1 MLNDCST
8 IAAISTAKGV
18 GGIGVVR
25 VSGKHALKIA
35 KNICN
40 VDLSPR
46 VAEFTSFKDKK
57 NVTLD
62 QGIVIYFPSP
72 ASFTGEDIVEFQG
85 HGGVV
90 VLNLI
95 LNACLSFGASLA
107 EPGEFTKRA
116 FLNNKLDLSQAE
128 SVADLINASTEA
140 AAKSAINSLRGVFSI
155 KINSLLKN
163 LTDLRMFVE
172 ACLDFPEEDINFID
186 QGKVDKKLKNL
197 NNDVS
202 EILNSARHGQLLR
215 DGVKVALIGQ
225 PNVGKS
231 SLMNQLAKESKAI
244 VTEIPGTTRDPIKS
258 DISIQG
264 IPIHLTD
271 TAGLRDTEDIVEKLG
286 IEKTWESIKEADITL
301 ILVDVTD
308 NDGRYEDKIKKEL
321 PKGNKT
327 IIIKNKIDLLKQKA
341 RVDEQHNVLQIFISA
356 INGDGIKLVEKEI
369 LKIVRREEHSSNQE
383 DLFMARTRHI
393 EALEKVKHAL
403 NKAVF
408 NLQAPELVAEELMI
422 AQKSLS
428 KITGEFSSDDLLG
441 QIFGQFCIGK

>member
-1 MLNDCST
+1 MLNDSST

-85 HGGVV
+85 HGGIM

-95 LNACLSFGASLA
+95 LNACLSFGASVA
-107 EPGEFTKRA
+107 EPGDFTKRA

-140 AAKSAINSLRGVFSI
+140 AAKSAINSLRGFFSI

-197 NNDVS
+197 NEDVS

-286 IEKTWESIKEADITL
+286 IEKTWESIKEADVTL

-308 NDGRYEDKIKKEL
+308 NDESYEEKIKKEL
-321 PKGNKT
+321 PRGKEI
-327 IIIKNKIDLLKQKA
+327 IIIKNKIDLLKQKS
-341 RVDEQHNVLQIFISA
+341 RVEVINNVPQIFISA

>member
-1 MLNDCST
+1 MLNESPT
-8 IAAISTAKGV
+8 IAAISTAKGI
-18 GGIGVVR
+18 GGIGVIR
-25 VSGKHALKIA
+25 ISGKNALKIA

-40 VDLSPR
+40 ANLIPR
-46 VAEFTSFKDKK
+46 KVQFCSFKDKK
-57 NVTLD
+57 NTILD
-62 QGIVIYFPSP
+62 QGIAIYFPSP
-72 ASFTGEDIVEFQG
+72 ASFTGEDVVEFQG

-95 LNACLSFGASLA
+95 LDACLSYGAALA
-107 EPGEFTKRA
+107 APGEFTKRA

-140 AAKSAINSLRGVFSI
+140 AAKSALNSLRGVFSF
-155 KINSLLKN
+155 KINSLLKD
-163 LTDLRMFVE
+163 LTDLRIFVE

-186 QGKVDKKLKNL
+186 QGKVDTRLKNL
-197 NNDVS
+197 NEDVR

-231 SLMNQLAKESKAI
+231 SLMNQLVKESKAI
-244 VTEIPGTTRDPIKS
+244 VTEIPGTTRDPIKC
-258 DISIQG
+258 DISIEG

-301 ILVDVTD
+301 ILIDITD
-308 NDGRYEDKIKKEL
+308 DDASYEEKIKNEL
-321 PKGNKT
+321 SREHKT
-327 IIIKNKIDLLKQKA
+327 IIVKNKIDLLKQKA
-341 RVDEQHNVLQIFISA
+341 RVEKQGNVLQIFISA
-356 INGDGIKLVEKEI
+356 IEGDGIEFIEKEI
-369 LKIVRREEHSSNQE
+369 LKIVQGEELSSNTE

-393 EALEKVKHAL
+393 EALEKVKSAL
-403 NKAVF
+403 KKAIL

>member
-1 MLNDCST
+1 MLNDNST
-8 IAAISTAKGV
+8 IVAISTAKGV

-85 HGGVV
+85 HGGVI

-140 AAKSAINSLRGVFSI
+140 AAKSAINSLRGVFSF

-186 QGKVDKKLKNL
+186 QGKVDIKLKNL
-197 NNDVS
+197 NEDVS

-215 DGVKVALIGQ
+215 DGLKVALIGQ

-286 IEKTWESIKEADITL
+286 IEKTWETIKEADITL

-308 NDGRYEDKIKKEL
+308 NDGSYEDKIKKEL

-341 RVDEQHNVLQIFISA
+341 RVDEQDNVLQIFISA

-383 DLFMARTRHI
+383 DLFMARSRHI

>member
-1 MLNDCST
+1 M
-8 IAAISTAKGV
+8 
-18 GGIGVVR
+18 
-25 VSGKHALKIA
+25 
-35 KNICN
+35 
-40 VDLSPR
+40 
-46 VAEFTSFKDKK
+46 
-57 NVTLD
+57 
-62 QGIVIYFPSP
+62 
-72 ASFTGEDIVEFQG
+72 
-85 HGGVV
+85 
-90 VLNLI
+90 
-95 LNACLSFGASLA
+95 SFGASLA

-186 QGKVDKKLKNL
+186 QGKVDIKLKNL
-197 NNDVS
+197 NEDVS